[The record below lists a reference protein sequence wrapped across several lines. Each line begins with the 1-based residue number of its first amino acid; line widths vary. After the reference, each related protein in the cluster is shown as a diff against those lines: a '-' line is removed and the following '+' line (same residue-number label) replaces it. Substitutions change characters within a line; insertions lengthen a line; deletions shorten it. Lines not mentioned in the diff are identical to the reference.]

1 MPEVQ
6 LHVAAREKTGH
17 QIAKTLRHAG
27 RVPAVFYARNETTVP
42 LSVDAREFTAVLHR
56 EANIMDVIF
65 PDGTV
70 RKSIIRGIQRDPVSD
85 ALVHVDLMGIS
96 LTEKVRLS
104 IPVVL
109 KGTPAGVKD
118 GGVLEQLLRMVEVE
132 GLPLDLPEHIE
143 FAVDHLN
150 IGDTVTLETAV
161 AGKFRFITDTR
172 QVVANVV
179 QPKVVKSDVET
190 AAAAAATLEGAEGAA
205 AKPEGAEGAKDG
217 KEAKDAKGKE
227 APAAKGKE
235 APAAKGKE
243 APAAKAKE
251 AKK

>member
-56 EANIMDVIF
+56 EANIMDVVF

-143 FAVDHLN
+143 FAVDQLN

-161 AGKFRFITDTR
+161 AGKFRFITDAR

-190 AAAAAATLEGAEGAA
+190 AAAATVEGAEGAA
-205 AKPEGAEGAKDG
+205 AKPEAAEGAKDG
-217 KEAKDAKGKE
+217 KEPKDAKGKE
-227 APAAKGKE
+227 TPAAKGKE
-235 APAAKGKE
+235 T
-243 APAAKAKE
+243 PAAKAKE

>member
-65 PDGTV
+65 PDGTI

-104 IPVVL
+104 VPIVL
-109 KGTPAGVKD
+109 KGSPAGVKN

-132 GLPLDLPEHIE
+132 GLPLDLPEHVE
-143 FAVDHLN
+143 FAVDHLE
-150 IGDTVTLETAV
+150 IGDTITLETAV

-179 QPKVVKSDVET
+179 QPKVVKSDTET
-190 AAAAAATLEGAEGAA
+190 AAAATVEGAEGAV
-205 AKPEGAEGAKDG
+205 AKPEAAEGAKDG
-217 KEAKDAKGKE
+217 KESKDAKGKE

-243 APAAKAKE
+243 APAAKGKE
-251 AKK
+251 SKK

>member
-17 QIAKTLRHAG
+17 QGAKTLRNAG
-27 RVPAVFYARNETTVP
+27 QVPAVFYARNEVTVP
-42 LSVDAREFTAVLHR
+42 LSVDAREFQAVLHR

-65 PDGTV
+65 PNGTV

-104 IPVVL
+104 IPVIL
-109 KGTPAGVKD
+109 KGSPVGVKN

-143 FAVDHLN
+143 FAVDHLD
-150 IGDTVTLETAV
+150 IGDTISLETAV
-161 AGKFRFITDTR
+161 ADKFRFITDVHH
-172 QVVANVV
+172 VVANVV
-179 QPKVVKSDVET
+179 QPKVVKAET
-190 AAAAAATLEGAEGAA
+190 EAAAAVAAEGAEGAE
-205 AKPEGAEGAKDG
+205 AKAEGAEGAKETKDS
-217 KEAKDAKGKE
+217 KDAKGKE

-243 APAAKAKE
+243 SKE
-251 AKK
+251 SKK